1 MYSYTRFS
9 SFELYDSK
17 LSTMVAV
24 IIRMCLLLPI
34 VTSYNIPITVIST
47 LECHYKL
54 SLSFEVKLKQTW
66 YQSAIATKNLNYA
79 SVTLEKNR
87 LLCRFP
93 CFLASLSSLISG
105 SDEDTPEVSQ
115 TLPSTP
121 QKEGEKEGE
130 EGELKK
136 QEMLVQYLKDT
147 ETFALKVERAIFV
160 INSML
165 YWKTT
170 SGTTGSSPTCGS
182 NVFSLISSHFT
193 FKIFDSSGPG
203 GCAVLCDSTRVQ
215 CCQLGQRSSE
225 DVAFGLVD
233 RCGH

>member
-1 MYSYTRFS
+1 MPTLTYHYQLQYTYNWIA
-9 SFELYDSK
+9 LN
-17 LSTMVAV
+17 T
-24 IIRMCLLLPI
+24 
-34 VTSYNIPITVIST
+34 VT
-47 LECHYKL
+47 LGK
-54 SLSFEVKLKQTW
+54 KQT
-66 YQSAIATKNLNYA
+66 S
-79 SVTLEKNR
+79 
-87 LLCRFP
+87 LLFP

-105 SDEDTPEVSQ
+105 SDEDTSEVSQ

-147 ETFALKVERAIFV
+147 ETFALKVERAISV

-182 NVFSLISSHFT
+182 KVFFDILTFSL
-193 FKIFDSSGPG
+193 KIFDSSCPG

-215 CCQLGQRSSE
+215 CCQLGQWSSE

-233 RCGH
+233 RCCH